1 MKNSELIHFL
11 KLKMFFSDGLLC
23 SKVLSIGK
31 TPENLTALFYFLF
44 CNSKP
49 DFLASFQNRPQSIK
63 LVLCFFLF
71 LLGG

>member
-11 KLKMFFSDGLLC
+11 KLNMFSGGLLC

-71 LLGG
+71 LLSS

>member
-11 KLKMFFSDGLLC
+11 KLNMFSDGLLC

-31 TPENLTALFYFLF
+31 TSENLTALFYFLF

-49 DFLASFQNRPQSIK
+49 DFLASFQNRP
-63 LVLCFFLF
+63 
-71 LLGG
+71 